1 MQVSIWVTYQA
12 SGHFDSQ
19 YSPFTHFNSTYVLF
33 FEQKSV
39 YKEDSGIKTIIECGN
54 LCVLE
59 KSKCIAYATKVNS
72 DQKTYNCQ
80 MITQNSLPTYAD
92 DELSIV
98 SLFEKKDAFIFS

>member
-1 MQVSIWVTYQA
+1 MQVSISVTYQA
-12 SGHFDSQ
+12 SGHFDWQ
-19 YSPFTHFNSTYVLF
+19 YSPFTHFNSNNVFY
-33 FEQKSV
+33 FEQKIV
-39 YKEDSGIKTIIECGN
+39 YKEDSGIKTIIECGT

-72 DQKTYNCQ
+72 DQKTYTCQ

-98 SLFEKKDAFIFS
+98 SLFEKREAFIFS